1 LSEYLSEE
9 EQIEKMK
16 SWWGEHGTLVMVA
29 VVVTVL
35 GIVGFRWYGGYSTEQ
50 VFDASRA
57 YVAFTDADTEAK
69 SAQLDNLAQ
78 AHGGSAYYVFALFHQ
93 AQAAAA
99 DGDYSAA
106 EKLLQQAVEA
116 ADDEL
121 LTDLAR
127 IRLAK
132 VQRALDRPDVALKTL
147 NAVGNSGYK
156 SWVLETK
163 GDIHASRGEVKLAHE
178 SYQAAISSLVTG
190 DQRPILQMK
199 AQNTAPFADQYVQ
212 LSDNLEDALR
222 EAEETLN
229 EAGKISAEVDPEI
242 TSDDS
247 EGSSSDGIE
256 QED

>member
-16 SWWGEHGTLVMVA
+16 SWWGKHGTLVMVA

-35 GIVGFRWYGGYSTEQ
+35 SIVGFRWYGGYSEDQ
-50 VFDASRA
+50 VHDASRA
-57 YVAFTDADTEAK
+57 YVAFTDAQQEAK

-93 AQAAAA
+93 AQVAAA
-99 DGDYSAA
+99 DGDFSVA
-106 EKLLQQAVEA
+106 ENFLQQAVEA
-116 ADDEL
+116 AGDEL
-121 LTDLAR
+121 LEDLAR

-132 VQRALDRPDVALKTL
+132 VQRALDRPDAALKTL
-147 NAVGNSGYK
+147 DAVATSGYK

-178 SYQAAISSLVTG
+178 SYQAAIGSLVEG
-190 DQRPILQMK
+190 DQRPILRMK

-212 LSDNLEDALR
+212 LSDNL
-222 EAEETLN
+222 
-229 EAGKISAEVDPEI
+229 
-242 TSDDS
+242 
-247 EGSSSDGIE
+247 
-256 QED
+256 